1 MKKKNILIYREK
13 LLLPSEVFIKTHYIS
28 FDKLNPFFLTNQS
41 GWDIKNLGFEY
52 FSTKNF
58 IIPKTNF
65 RLFGVIA
72 KNIQIKINE
81 LKPKLIHAH
90 FGKNGAIVLPFAKK
104 SSLPLFVTY
113 HGGDATKLIHLKNS
127 KFRIYNRR
135 RNELIKYSK
144 KFICV
149 SEFIA
154 KRLLEQGF
162 PDEKIIVN
170 YIGINPKGIDDN
182 KTKSTKDKPF
192 LFVGRLVEKKGI
204 SILIKTFDS
213 LNKGGFPNLKL
224 NIIGSGPLE
233 NQLKKQSN
241 NPNISF
247 LGWKT
252 KLEIE
257 KIMQNSSALIVPSHE
272 ASNGDSEGLPTVI
285 LEGINNQ
292 IPVIATY
299 HGGAGEIIINH
310 KSGFICLEN
319 DHNALAKSII
329 EFLETDNIEELIFS
343 AKKLLMQNFNAE
355 KQSYKLQNIF
365 EKNI

>member
-1 MKKKNILIYREK
+1 MKKNNILIYREK
-13 LLLPSEVFIKTHYIS
+13 LLLPSEGFIKTHYIS
-28 FDKLNPFFLTNQS
+28 FDRLNPFFLTNQS
-41 GWDIKNLGFEY
+41 GWDIKNLGY
-52 FSTKNF
+52 DYLSTRNYL
-58 IIPKTNF
+58 IPKTNF
-65 RLFGVIA
+65 RLFGSIA

-81 LKPKLIHAH
+81 LNPKLIHAH

-104 SSLPLFVTY
+104 SLLPLFVTF

-127 KFRIYNRR
+127 KYRIYNRR

-154 KRLLEQGF
+154 KRLSEQGF
-162 PDEKIIVN
+162 PGEKIVVN
-170 YIGINPKGIDDN
+170 YVGIKPKDIDVIKKRN
-182 KTKSTKDKPF
+182 TKDKPF

-204 SILIKTFDS
+204 SILIKSFDS

-252 KLEIE
+252 KTEIE
-257 KIMQNSSALIVPSHE
+257 KIMENSSALIVPSHE
-272 ASNGDSEGLPTVI
+272 ARNGDSEGLPTVI

-299 HGGAGEIIINH
+299 HGGAGEIINNH
-310 KSGFICLEN
+310 KNGFITLEN

-329 EFLETDNIEELIFS
+329 EFLETKNIEELIFA
-343 AKKLLMQNFNAE
+343 AKKNLMQNFNAE